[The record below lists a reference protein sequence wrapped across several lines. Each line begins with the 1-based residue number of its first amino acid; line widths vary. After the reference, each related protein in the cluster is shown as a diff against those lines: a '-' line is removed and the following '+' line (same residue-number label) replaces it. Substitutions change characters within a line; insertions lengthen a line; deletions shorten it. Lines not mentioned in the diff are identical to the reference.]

1 MLGVGRSGLAVG
13 RRLGATD
20 GHPHRVEAP
29 YRPPA
34 ASKQGAVTGQ
44 ASAEQQVLVIS
55 RVTT

>member
-1 MLGVGRSGLAVG
+1 MAIRTES
-13 RRLGATD
+13 RPRTD
-20 GHPHRVEAP
+20 H
-29 YRPPA
+29 PA